1 MIIQIT
7 MEIKMADYS
16 AKEKLADAK
25 GLAIALVQGQADWP
39 DTIRIDVCDGKQESF
54 DFKPHK

>member
-1 MIIQIT
+1 